1 MITRVSVANMNTML
15 AKPALAKTALLA
27 STKVQD
33 LLAYVLQDTQVD
45 FSIKHA
51 LIPSIFYSLQIN
63 Y

>member
-1 MITRVSVANMNTML
+1 MNTML